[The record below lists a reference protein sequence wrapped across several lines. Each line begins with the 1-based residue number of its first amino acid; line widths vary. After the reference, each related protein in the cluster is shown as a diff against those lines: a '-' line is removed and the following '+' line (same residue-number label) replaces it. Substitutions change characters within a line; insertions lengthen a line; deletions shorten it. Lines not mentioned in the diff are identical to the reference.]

1 MAEGKELTMADG
13 NRNPLA
19 SSAIKAAA
27 KDVENVKDG
36 GEPALSDPGARG
48 FKILLWLL
56 IVVDLAAVG
65 GYLWLKFGRN
75 GEREAA
81 IKQSESLLLRLKPKL
96 VNLDETVRRIQRDQV
111 QKVAD
116 PGTLLVSVAGGPNFR
131 IADAIVADKP
141 LTAPFGKSGYEETTS
156 RFTFRNRSSYK
167 FNEILS
173 FFVAVEKANPSIQ
186 IKEINFGERLPG
198 EGNNMWE
205 VKQGV
210 VRVLKPKSG

>member
-1 MAEGKELTMADG
+1 MAEGKELNMATG
-13 NRNPLA
+13 KNAPLA

-27 KDVENVKDG
+27 KDVEKEKDG

-81 IKQSESLLLRLKPKL
+81 IKQSENLLVRLKPKL
-96 VNLDETVRRIQRDQV
+96 VNLDDTVRRIQRDQV

-116 PGTLLVSVAGGPNFR
+116 PGTLLVSVAGKYK

-141 LTAPFGKSGYEETTS
+141 LTSPFGKSGYEETTV

-167 FNEILS
+167 FSEILP
-173 FFVAVEKANPSIQ
+173 FFTDVEKANPSIQ

-205 VKQGV
+205 VKQGL
-210 VRVLKPKSG
+210 VRVLKPKGG